1 MATVQVT
8 LLTNLLKTIFS
19 TEPEDKDDK
28 WPLNR
33 IMSLHVLQPKF
44 VKGHLNASFQS
55 DHQLEFASLYK
66 STSIN
71 PFQYTPQTDQAVVMW
86 AHKEMEEECNK
97 LNFRIIETQCKK
109 TTTNIK
115 GIGWIN
121 IMDDVAIP
129 TANICGMQ
137 LAVVDTS
144 AEKPILYQLA
154 WKSLKFIENK
164 MFVQCFL

>member
-1 MATVQVT
+1 
-8 LLTNLLKTIFS
+8 
-19 TEPEDKDDK
+19 
-28 WPLNR
+28 
-33 IMSLHVLQPKF
+33 MSLHVLQPKF

-71 PFQYTPQTDQAVVMW
+71 PFQYTPQTDQAVVTW

-115 GIGWIN
+115 GIG
-121 IMDDVAIP
+121 
-129 TANICGMQ
+129 
-137 LAVVDTS
+137 
-144 AEKPILYQLA
+144 
-154 WKSLKFIENK
+154 
-164 MFVQCFL
+164 